1 MIVVNWNVNWASAS
15 WRTNEIRRRI
25 HEHTPEIVC
34 LTETHCGFLEGG
46 HTITSRGDYGYGHH
60 VSRRKVLLWSR
71 QPWREVDD
79 LGDDCMPPGRFVSGV
94 TETSVGE
101 VTVVGVCVPWEKS
114 RAGKDYSGKR
124 REPWEDHE
132 RYLERLRSVLAQAPS
147 EWLVLMGDFN
157 QEIAEPGRRQSGAV
171 GQRAALLQR
180 AIPCGVKVATDEFV
194 HEGRRPIDH
203 IALSANLRPREIEP
217 ISNQF
222 GSRRLAD
229 HAFGLAAIVTM
240 RTDEG

>member
-1 MIVVNWNVNWASAS
+1 MVVVNWNVNWASAP
-15 WRTNEIRRRI
+15 WRTTEIRMRI
-25 HEHTPEIVC
+25 DKLNPEIVC

-79 LGDDCMPPGRFVSGV
+79 LGDDCMPPGRFASGV

-101 VTVVGVCVPWEKS
+101 VTVVGVCVPWQNS

-147 EWLVLMGDFN
+147 ERLVLMGDFN
-157 QEIAEPGRRQSGAV
+157 QKFAEPSRRQSGAV

-217 ISNQF
+217 ICNWF
-222 GSRRLAD
+222 GSRRLSD

>member
-1 MIVVNWNVNWASAS
+1 MIVINWNVNWASAS
-15 WRTNEIRRRI
+15 WRTNEIRRRV
-25 HEHTPEIVC
+25 HEHAPEIVC

-46 HTITSRGDYGYGHH
+46 HTITSRGDYGYGHQ

-101 VTVVGVCVPWEKS
+101 VTVVGVCVPWQNS
-114 RAGKDYSGKR
+114 RAGEHYSGKR
-124 REPWEDHE
+124 HEPWEDHE
-132 RYLERLRSVLAQAPS
+132 RYLERLGSVIAQAPS
-147 EWLVLMGDFN
+147 ERLVLMGDFN
-157 QEIAEPGRRQSGAV
+157 QKIAKPGRRQSGAV
-171 GQRAALLQR
+171 GQRAALLKR

-194 HEGRRPIDH
+194 HEGRRSIDH
-203 IALSANLRPREIEP
+203 IALSVNLLPRGIEP
-217 ISNQF
+217 ISNRF
-222 GSRRLAD
+222 GSRRLSD

-240 RTDEG
+240 RTDED